1 MTGYQIKKHLF
12 RTVYNYANEWVY
24 RDLKTTFSR
33 LNSDDWLFSKELRHG
48 YLTLITE
55 NYNYTVMPEPSIP
68 NFLYKYHRKLKK
80 SVITK
85 FCLYYAEKGIKDQV
99 IDILADEY
107 LDQNNKLYYH
117 LKLI

>member
-1 MTGYQIKKHLF
+1 MIGY
-12 RTVYNYANEWVY
+12 
-24 RDLKTTFSR
+24 SR
-33 LNSDDWLFSKELRHG
+33 KELRHG

-55 NYNYTVMPEPSIP
+55 NYHYTVIGPKIV
-68 NFLYKYHRKLKK
+68 FRTFCIRYHRKLKK

-99 IDILADEY
+99 IDILADKY